1 MITTRPMALTHCF
14 KLKVFFTLIKYK
26 RSEIRNYPFRWESI
40 NRFTNKLKRVCPQE
54 FFFEGLRP
62 LLLFLSLPF
71 PPFPSFSYFP
81 SPRCLPLPRR
91 AAHLNL
97 ARFGEGSGLCVS
109 PTGTANTKQPAQR
122 AYKYHKFWG
131 DNLIDAHTPIIE
143 GDASPIP
150 PE

>member
-1 MITTRPMALTHCF
+1 MKNFCKRS
-14 KLKVFFTLIKYK
+14 IKYK
-26 RSEIRNYPFRWESI
+26 RSEIRNELHISMRSFPSI
-40 NRFTNKLKRVCPQE
+40 NQFSTKLKRGVPSG